1 MNISTTML
9 WFGCAGALSLSA
21 CALTSRSEAIRVRYF
36 TLEGAAAPQPT
47 SQPQR
52 ALELRLGRVEAS
64 DYLSEEIAFR
74 NTRHELEYYEEQR
87 WTEKPQEYLRRAL
100 MRALFQERGVTRS
113 FSGIAPTLDVELV
126 EFEELRGPQP
136 KVRLQAIAILH
147 DERRSHFEETFVVER
162 PIAGVAG
169 PLAGQ
174 PDHTEATASALA
186 DALQAAVE
194 RLTDRVI
201 ASLASESSVTSTSTS
216 TSRSASASP

>member
-1 MNISTTML
+1 MTISKTML
-9 WFGCAGALSLSA
+9 WFGCAVGALSLSA

-36 TLEGAAAPQPT
+36 TLEGAAAPQPARE
-47 SQPQR
+47 PNR

-147 DERRSHFEETFVVER
+147 DERRSQFEETFVVER

-169 PLAGQ
+169 ALASQ
-174 PDHTEATASALA
+174 PNHTEATATALA
-186 DALQAAVE
+186 DALQAAVKS
-194 RLTDRVI
+194 LTDRVI
-201 ASLASESSVTSTSTS
+201 ASLASEPPATSE
-216 TSRSASASP
+216 RASANRPATP